1 MRGIEGIG
9 RVLER
14 LAAAALLAIIEPD
27 ERQGAQGEAL
37 RLEFERAD
45 HYRASG
51 KQELPHDDHGR
62 HLDETVGRATLAGEP
77 EQQDEEHAVPIVVR
91 HQQVRQRHSRRK
103 PQRIQRPLGRGDVL
117 LRQMIRTIAGAKT
130 GQQRPCDV
138 LVPDVENVPPAT
150 MSNGI
155 SEITASTRRRLA

>member
-1 MRGIEGIG
+1 M
-9 RVLER
+9 
-14 LAAAALLAIIEPD
+14 
-27 ERQGAQGEAL
+27 
-37 RLEFERAD
+37 
-45 HYRASG
+45 
-51 KQELPHDDHGR
+51 
-62 HLDETVGRATLAGEP
+62 DETVDRATLAGEP

-138 LVPDVENVPPAT
+138 LVPDVEKCPAGHHVERNFRDHGQHKEAPGVAAQVMRVHIALHELKGKQGKAMRPT
-150 MSNGI
+150 
-155 SEITASTRRRLA
+155 